1 MDLKNGDSKPYIV
14 MSVILFTAFTL
25 LMVWLVS
32 LTDLRIQ
39 DIIGNIFY

>member
-1 MDLKNGDSKPYIV
+1 MDLKNGSSKPYLV
-14 MSVILFTAFTL
+14 VSVILFAAFTL
-25 LMVWLVS
+25 LMIWLVS